1 MDMFGANAPVLNIN
15 GTSSINTF
23 TGACFSILTM
33 SVATLFALLKLQF
46 LLIRKS
52 PDVISVVEA
61 SHFDSTE
68 TTYNIAE
75 NDFMTAISVDHY
87 DKGARMDPRYV

>member
-1 MDMFGANAPVLNIN
+1 
-15 GTSSINTF
+15 
-23 TGACFSILTM
+23 M